1 MILSRQSI
9 PLHPE
14 RIRRGATLL
23 TPAFRPTHSLPL
35 CFVASL
41 HTCLLSPRWSP
52 VALPWETPSISFP
65 LRPLHDFSH
74 HNEGGTPIAINLSR
88 SSMGRR
94 RPFSLTPVFPAHP
107 KIAPITPL
115 QSALPKLLGLKSF
128 RIRTYEKNRG
138 EGLLLLTKF
147 PTSEF
152 VLPAPERS
160 RGERP
165 KVAEGSLFTCDEA
178 RLPVLPCLPKAMRAQ
193 GTSKGA
199 PMGRGR
205 VYAAFISLWGEL
217 LRGLNRAE
225 LHTLAGIALCS
236 RLVVN

>member
-1 MILSRQSI
+1 VVLSRQSI

-23 TPAFRPTHSLPL
+23 TPAFRPAHSLPR

-88 SSMGRR
+88 SSIGRR

-138 EGLLLLTKF
+138 MGLIVNQIPDQRICPACPRAKSRGATEGGRRISLHMRRSTSSRFTLLAQSDACAGNLEG
-147 PTSEF
+147 S
-152 VLPAPERS
+152 AHGERS
-160 RGERP
+160 GLCCIYLALGRIVTGIEPR
-165 KVAEGSLFTCDEA
+165 
-178 RLPVLPCLPKAMRAQ
+178 
-193 GTSKGA
+193 GA
-199 PMGRGR
+199 PHPGGYCPMLKVSG
-205 VYAAFISLWGEL
+205 
-217 LRGLNRAE
+217 
-225 LHTLAGIALCS
+225 
-236 RLVVN
+236 